1 MYKIVAKLLANRLKK
16 VMSFIID
23 EGQSAF
29 IEGRHLLQSA
39 VIANEVVD
47 EARRSQ
53 KPCIVFKVDFEKAYN
68 SVSWNF
74 LVYMLRRL
82 GFCTRWFQWIVG
94 CLKSASVSVLV
105 NGSPSTEFSPKRGL
119 RQGDPLTPFLFNIV
133 AEALNGLVREVV
145 KRKLY
150 SGFHVG
156 SNRVEVSIL
165 QYADYR
171 ERFQSSSWTWR
182 IFARVSDWMQSLSC
196 HDDQQPTTQGR
207 ISPKNSGLQPHKEK
221 LIMFVPNMILIG
233 DFISIAIFNRSILR
247 RSLRIN
253 DVAFKMMTMFNPLN
267 PK

>member
-82 GFCTRWFQWIVG
+82 GFCTRWFQ
-94 CLKSASVSVLV
+94 
-105 NGSPSTEFSPKRGL
+105 
-119 RQGDPLTPFLFNIV
+119 
-133 AEALNGLVREVV
+133 
-145 KRKLY
+145 
-150 SGFHVG
+150 
-156 SNRVEVSIL
+156 
-165 QYADYR
+165 
-171 ERFQSSSWTWR
+171 
-182 IFARVSDWMQSLSC
+182 
-196 HDDQQPTTQGR
+196 
-207 ISPKNSGLQPHKEK
+207 
-221 LIMFVPNMILIG
+221 
-233 DFISIAIFNRSILR
+233 
-247 RSLRIN
+247 
-253 DVAFKMMTMFNPLN
+253 
-267 PK
+267 